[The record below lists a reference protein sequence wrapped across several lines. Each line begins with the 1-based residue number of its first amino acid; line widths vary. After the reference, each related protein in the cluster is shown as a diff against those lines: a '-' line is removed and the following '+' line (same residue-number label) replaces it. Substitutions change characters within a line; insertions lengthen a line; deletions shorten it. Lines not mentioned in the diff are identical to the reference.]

1 MNKQEFLAKLENAL
15 AGLPAEEIAE
25 RLTFYGEMIDDYVE
39 DALSEEEA
47 VSRLGSVEELASQS
61 LADVPL
67 TKLVKEK
74 IRPKRRMRAWEIVFL
89 VLGSPIWLS
98 LLLAAFAVILA
109 VYISL
114 LAVIVCLWAVFV
126 ALVCCALAGIGGGI
140 VFAFRGGALIAVIGG
155 GLVCAGLSVF
165 AFCGCKAATKGIAK
179 LTKKFALWIRK
190 IFVKKEEEG

>member
-1 MNKQEFLAKLENAL
+1 MNKQEFFAKLENAL

-25 RLTFYGEMIDDYVE
+25 RLTFYSEMTDDYME
-39 DALSEEEA
+39 DGLSEEEA
-47 VSRLGSVEELASQS
+47 VSRLGSVEEIASQS

-67 TKLVKEK
+67 AKLVKEK
-74 IRPKRRMRAWEIVFL
+74 IRPTRRMRAWEIIFL

-98 LLLAAFAVILA
+98 LLLAAVAVILA

-114 LAVIVCLWAVFV
+114 LAVIVSLWAVFV
-126 ALVCCALAGIGGGI
+126 ALVCCALAGIGGGFI
-140 VFAFRGGALIAVIGG
+140 FAFRGSALVAVIGG

-165 AFCGCKAATKGIAK
+165 VFYGCKAATKGTVK

-190 IFVKKEEEG
+190 LFVKKEEEG